1 VSDDTKNIIVESA
14 HFDQAIIRKSG
25 KKLGIRTDALNVFE
39 KDLVNGMQLAG
50 MSLIANELEKNLPE
64 LQLTAY
70 TDNYN
75 KPQKEITIPFDQEF
89 IQNLI

>member
-1 VSDDTKNIIVESA
+1 
-14 HFDQAIIRKSG
+14 
-25 KKLGIRTDALNVFE
+25 
-39 KDLVNGMQLAG
+39 MQLAG
-50 MSLIANELEKNLPE
+50 MSLIADELEKNLPE

-75 KPQKEITIPFDQEF
+75 KPQKEVIIPFDQEF